1 MNSPID
7 DRQSKSPN
15 KGVKYKH
22 NNIEVDDEVYEA
34 DEPEGARMLDKNGA
48 RRKKHWYTKLVDKR
62 WKKIVIS
69 FISVIL
75 AILLIVC
82 AVFGVMWYQ
91 GKSKMLNGN
100 VSINAPDGFD
110 VEIDDNS
117 KTVVYN
123 GAKYAYNDNMTSI
136 LFIGIDRE
144 KINDTSVNGANSQ
157 ADALFLAAIDTK
169 NGAAKIIPISRDT
182 IAEVGTY
189 SSSGKYL
196 SVEKMQICLAYAY
209 GDGKE
214 TSCKNTALSVSRLL
228 YGIPVD
234 TYFCIDWSAV
244 SVLTSTIGG
253 VTVPEYDSN
262 WKPTGKTTT
271 LTSKNAMD
279 YLRLRDTK
287 SLNSND
293 NRVERQTNFVKAF
306 GAKAIQMTKQDL
318 SVPLNLYKTL
328 SKYSITNLDAS
339 KVTYLSSVFID
350 GGASVTYDSIAGETK
365 QGEKF
370 AEFYPDEKQ
379 MYQLV
384 LDTFYTKVSS
394 KK

>member
-7 DRQSKSPN
+7 NNRKENPDKD
-15 KGVKYKH
+15 VKLVH
-22 NNIEVDDEVYEA
+22 NSVEADEEVYEA
-34 DEPEGARMLDKNGA
+34 DEPEETIALGKNGKK
-48 RRKKHWYTKLVDKR
+48 RKKHWYSKLVDKR

-75 AILLIVC
+75 ALLLIVC

-91 GKSKMLNGN
+91 GKSKMLNGK

-110 VEIDDNS
+110 VQIDDNS

-123 GAKYAYNDNMTSI
+123 GVKYAYNDNMTSI

-144 KINDTSVNGANSQ
+144 SINDTSVNGANSQ
-157 ADALFLAAIDTK
+157 ADALFLVAIDTK
-169 NGAAKIIPISRDT
+169 TGAAKIIPISRDT

-196 SVEKMQICLAYAY
+196 SVENMQICLAYAY

-214 TSCKNTALSVSRLL
+214 TSCQNTALSVSRLF

-244 SVLTSTIGG
+244 GVLTSTIGG
-253 VTVPEYDSN
+253 VTVPAYDSN

-271 LTSKNAMD
+271 LTSKNAID

-287 SLNSND
+287 ALNAND

-328 SKYSITNLDAS
+328 SKYSITNLDVS

-394 KK
+394 K